1 MLAPDVFQALNN
13 SHQCFTWN
21 FNGSLSKVS
30 QKSPKSL
37 SKVSQKSL
45 KSLVIVTEIKCD
57 LTHSLTH

>member
-1 MLAPDVFQALNN
+1 MLAPDVFQALNI

-45 KSLVIVTEIKCD
+45 KSLSKVSVV
-57 LTHSLTH
+57 L